1 MTLLEVV
8 VDSLTDLRKAE
19 AGGAQRIELCSRLD
33 VGGVTPT
40 RGLLE
45 LAQAQSKLPLCV
57 MVRPRGGDFTYDA
70 VELDSMR
77 ADIAWLKERKVMAAV
92 FGVLRA
98 DGTLDVER
106 MRDLVALARPLKVTC
121 HRAFDRTPD
130 RLAAL
135 DELIGLGVERVL
147 TTGGAS
153 DAHAGRHELR
163 KLVERARGRIAV
175 LAGGGVRVHNWRAIV
190 ADSGV
195 REIHSSTIFPL
206 A

>member
-8 VDSLTDLRKAE
+8 VDSIADLRRAE

-70 VELDSMR
+70 AELDSMR
-77 ADIAWLKERKVMAAV
+77 ADIAWLKERRVMAAV

-98 DGTLDVER
+98 DKTLDVER
-106 MRDLVALARPLKVTC
+106 MRELVALARPLKVTC

-130 RLAAL
+130 RQAAL
-135 DELIGLGVERVL
+135 DELIALGVDRVL

-153 DAHAGRHELR
+153 DAHAGRTELR

-175 LAGGGVRVHNWRAIV
+175 LAGGGVRVHNWREIV

-195 REIHSSTIFPL
+195 REIHSSTVFPL

>member
-8 VDSLTDLRKAE
+8 VDSVADLRRAE

-70 VELDSMR
+70 AELDSMR
-77 ADIAWLKERKVMAAV
+77 ADIAWLKERRVMAVV

-98 DGTLDVER
+98 DKTLDVER
-106 MRDLVALARPLKVTC
+106 MRELVALARPLKVTC

-130 RLAAL
+130 RQAAL
-135 DELIGLGVERVL
+135 DELIALGVDRVL

-153 DAHAGRHELR
+153 DAHAGRTELR

-175 LAGGGVRVHNWRAIV
+175 LAGGGVRVHNWREIV

-195 REIHSSTIFPL
+195 REIHSSTVFPL

>member
-8 VDSLTDLRKAE
+8 VDSVADLRRAE

-70 VELDSMR
+70 AELDSMR
-77 ADIAWLKERKVMAAV
+77 ADIAWLKERRVMAAV

-98 DGTLDVER
+98 DKTLDVER
-106 MRDLVALARPLKVTC
+106 MRELVALARPLKVTC

-130 RLAAL
+130 RQAAL
-135 DELIGLGVERVL
+135 DELIALGVDRVL

-153 DAHAGRHELR
+153 DAHAGRTELR

-175 LAGGGVRVHNWRAIV
+175 LAGGGVRVHNWREIV

-195 REIHSSTIFPL
+195 REIHSSTVFPL

>member
-8 VDSLTDLRKAE
+8 VDSIADLRRAE

-70 VELDSMR
+70 AELDSMR
-77 ADIAWLKERKVMAAV
+77 ADIAWLKERRVMAVV

-98 DGTLDVER
+98 DKTLDVER
-106 MRDLVALARPLKVTC
+106 MRELVALARPLKVTC

-130 RLAAL
+130 RQAAL
-135 DELIGLGVERVL
+135 DELIALGVDRVL

-153 DAHAGRHELR
+153 DAHAGRTELR

-175 LAGGGVRVHNWRAIV
+175 LAGGGVRVHNWREIV

-195 REIHSSTIFPL
+195 REIHSSTVFPL